1 MVSWNRASFA
11 WDKSDNVRY
20 KLTIRSSSPW
30 QAKNGLRSVL
40 MANIDLGYMLAQAEE
55 ITENMAQ
62 PVMYEIMKETY
73 IRSSQLV
80 WFSSELPDEHDIEK
94 LS

>member
-1 MVSWNRASFA
+1 
-11 WDKSDNVRY
+11 
-20 KLTIRSSSPW
+20 
-30 QAKNGLRSVL
+30 